1 LEDLTPKQQTIL
13 IARLADPSVSD
24 VDIAEM
30 AGCAESYPGQ
40 VVDRYDKLLEQ
51 LGARVSAGEAPKS
64 IIKKE
69 LSTDDIATLA
79 DHDLLGELPV
89 NIEAIHSTTNS
100 QSSGSNSKTDTVET
114 VIPDNQ
120 DEPIEREYDPSRWGS
135 PVEHSTSLQAA
146 PESPIKTNNDVEAT
160 PPQETQTDGGSG
172 EFEPVKIN
180 RESTADDETGAE
192 AKIDRSGGIPPEEI
206 KKLKRSVGFV
216 RETIEKAEKDEDEY
230 ARSIALQVEQRCYQL
245 LQSEF

>member
-1 LEDLTPKQQTIL
+1 MCQTCGRRPL
-13 IARLADPSVSD
+13 WAV
-24 VDIAEM
+24 
-30 AGCAESYPGQ
+30 
-40 VVDRYDKLLEQ
+40 
-51 LGARVSAGEAPKS
+51 
-64 IIKKE
+64 
-69 LSTDDIATLA
+69 
-79 DHDLLGELPV
+79 
-89 NIEAIHSTTNS
+89 
-100 QSSGSNSKTDTVET
+100 SGSSKV
-114 VIPDNQ
+114 VRSANALA
-120 DEPIEREYDPSRWGS
+120 
-135 PVEHSTSLQAA
+135 VSTS
-146 PESPIKTNNDVEAT
+146 VEAT